1 MNIIVNFSHFIIMSD
16 VMLVIISLVGGLFLG
31 VGLSFFLKSQSK
43 KEKENME
50 ETLSNKLNE
59 LLPEVLSR
67 ANEDLVR
74 MANEKLGSETK
85 QGRVDLDAKRDEI
98 SRIVKDLEEYMKGAE
113 KERIDTY
120 SSLKTSVEESRKV
133 AEKLSVSTEGLKK
146 VLSDNQ
152 VRGQFGE
159 QVAEDLLKMAGFV
172 KGVDYEF
179 NRKQEESQ
187 TRPDFAVFMP
197 DGTRINV
204 DSKFPYA
211 NLQKMTETEDKA
223 MKSKY
228 LKDFEKDVKEK
239 IKQVTSRDYINPS
252 DKTVDFVILF
262 IPNEMIFSF
271 IYEKMPEVVEMA
283 MQNRVVLTGP
293 FSFTAILRMIRQ
305 SYENFRVQ
313 GNIHNIIAHVKAFEK
328 EFGVFSESF
337 LKIGDKIDSLEKQ
350 YDTVSTTRFR
360 QLERRVDKVAQEGLG
375 DDGTQE
381 RLFLEGE
388 DKKEE

>member
-1 MNIIVNFSHFIIMSD
+1 MSD
-16 VMLVIISLVGGLFLG
+16 AMLVIVSLVGGLLLG
-31 VGLSFFLKSQSK
+31 VGITFFLKKGSK
-43 KEKENME
+43 KDREDIE
-50 ETLSNKLNE
+50 ETIGNKLNE
-59 LLPEVLSR
+59 LLPDVLSK

-85 QGRVDLDAKRDEI
+85 QGRIDLDNKREEI
-98 SRIVKDLEEYMKGAE
+98 SRIVKSLEEYMKSAE

-120 SSLKTSVEESRKV
+120 SALKTSVEESRKIT
-133 AEKLSVSTEGLKK
+133 EKLSVSTEGLKK

-179 NRKQEESQ
+179 NKKQEGSQ
-187 TRPDFAVFMP
+187 TRPDFAVFLP

-211 NLQKMTETEDKA
+211 NLQNMSEAEDKVT
-223 MKSKY
+223 KTKY
-228 LKDFEKDVKEK
+228 MKDFEKDVKEK
-239 IKQVTSRDYINPS
+239 IKQVTTRDYINPT

-271 IYEKMPEVVEMA
+271 IYEKMPDVIESA
-283 MQNRVVLTGP
+283 MQSRVVLAGP

-313 GNIHNIIAHVKAFEK
+313 SNIYNIIAHVKAFEK
-328 EFGVFSESF
+328 EFGVFSEAF
-337 LKIGDKIDSLEKQ
+337 LKIGDRIDALDKQ
-350 YDTVSTTRFR
+350 YDTVSTTRFK
-360 QLERRVDKVAQEGLG
+360 QLEKRMDKVKQEGLANEK
-375 DDGTQE
+375 TE
-381 RLFLEGE
+381 KLFLEFD

>member
-1 MNIIVNFSHFIIMSD
+1 MSD
-16 VMLVIISLVGGLFLG
+16 VMLVIVSLVGGLLLG
-31 VGLSFFLKSQSK
+31 VGITFFLKKGSK
-43 KEKENME
+43 RDREDIKE
-50 ETLSNKLNE
+50 TIGNKLNE
-59 LLPEVLSR
+59 LLPNVLSK

-85 QGRVDLDAKRDEI
+85 QGRIDLDNKREEI
-98 SRIVKDLEEYMKGAE
+98 SRIVKSLEEYMKSAE

-120 SSLKTSVEESRKV
+120 SALKTSVEESRKIT
-133 AEKLSVSTEGLKK
+133 EKLSVSTEGLKK

-179 NRKQEESQ
+179 NKKQEGSQ
-187 TRPDFAVFMP
+187 TRPDFAVFLP

-211 NLQKMTETEDKA
+211 NLQNMSEAEDKVT
-223 MKSKY
+223 KTKY
-228 LKDFEKDVKEK
+228 MKDFEKDVKEK
-239 IKQVTSRDYINPS
+239 IKQVTTRDYINPT

-271 IYEKMPEVVEMA
+271 IYEKMPDIVESA
-283 MQNRVVLTGP
+283 MQSRVVLAGP

-313 GNIHNIIAHVKAFEK
+313 SNIYNIIAHVKAFEK
-328 EFGVFSESF
+328 EFGVFSEAF
-337 LKIGDKIDSLEKQ
+337 LKIGDRIDALDKQ
-350 YDTVSTTRFR
+350 YDTVSTTRFK
-360 QLERRVDKVAQEGLG
+360 QLEKRMDKVKQEGLANEK
-375 DDGTQE
+375 TE
-381 RLFLEGE
+381 KLFLEFD

>member
-1 MNIIVNFSHFIIMSD
+1 MSD
-16 VMLVIISLVGGLFLG
+16 VMLVIVSLVGGLLLG
-31 VGLSFFLKSQSK
+31 VGITFFLKKGSK
-43 KEKENME
+43 KDREDIE
-50 ETLSNKLNE
+50 ETIGNKLNE
-59 LLPEVLSR
+59 LLPDVLSK

-85 QGRVDLDAKRDEI
+85 QGRIDLDNKREEI
-98 SRIVKDLEEYMKGAE
+98 SRIVKSLEEYMKSAE

-120 SSLKTSVEESRKV
+120 SALKTSVEESRKIT
-133 AEKLSVSTEGLKK
+133 EKLSVSTEGLKK

-179 NRKQEESQ
+179 NKKQEGSQ
-187 TRPDFAVFMP
+187 TRPDFAVFLP

-211 NLQKMTETEDKA
+211 NLQNMSEAEDKVT
-223 MKSKY
+223 KTKY
-228 LKDFEKDVKEK
+228 MKDFEKDVKEK
-239 IKQVTSRDYINPS
+239 IKQVTTRDYINPT

-271 IYEKMPEVVEMA
+271 IYEKMPDIVESA
-283 MQNRVVLTGP
+283 MQSRVVLAGP

-313 GNIHNIIAHVKAFEK
+313 SNIYNIIAHVKAFEK
-328 EFGVFSESF
+328 EFGVFSEAF
-337 LKIGDKIDSLEKQ
+337 LKIGDRIDALDKQ
-350 YDTVSTTRFR
+350 YDTVSTTRFK
-360 QLERRVDKVAQEGLG
+360 QLEKRMDKVKQEGLANEK
-375 DDGTQE
+375 TE
-381 RLFLEGE
+381 KLFLEFD

>member
-1 MNIIVNFSHFIIMSD
+1 MSD
-16 VMLVIISLVGGLFLG
+16 VMLVIVSLVGGLLLG
-31 VGLSFFLKSQSK
+31 VGITFFLKKGSK
-43 KEKENME
+43 RDREDIKE
-50 ETLSNKLNE
+50 TIGNKLNE
-59 LLPEVLSR
+59 LLPDVLSK

-85 QGRVDLDAKRDEI
+85 QGRIDLDNKREEI
-98 SRIVKDLEEYMKGAE
+98 SRIVKSLEEYMKSAE

-120 SSLKTSVEESRKV
+120 SALKTSVEESRKIT
-133 AEKLSVSTEGLKK
+133 EKLSVSTEGLKK

-179 NRKQEESQ
+179 NKKQEGSQ
-187 TRPDFAVFMP
+187 TRPDFAVFLP

-211 NLQKMTETEDKA
+211 NLQNMSEAEDKVT
-223 MKSKY
+223 KTKY
-228 LKDFEKDVKEK
+228 MKDFEKDVKEK
-239 IKQVTSRDYINPS
+239 IKQVTTRDYINPT

-271 IYEKMPEVVEMA
+271 IYEKMSDIVESA
-283 MQNRVVLTGP
+283 MQSRVVLAGP

-313 GNIHNIIAHVKAFEK
+313 SNIYNIIAHVKAFEK
-328 EFGVFSESF
+328 EFGVFSEAF
-337 LKIGDKIDSLEKQ
+337 LKIGDRIDALDKQ
-350 YDTVSTTRFR
+350 YDTVSTTRFK
-360 QLERRVDKVAQEGLG
+360 QLEKRMDKVKQEGLANEK
-375 DDGTQE
+375 TE
-381 RLFLEGE
+381 KLFLEFD

>member
-1 MNIIVNFSHFIIMSD
+1 MSD
-16 VMLVIISLVGGLFLG
+16 VMLVIVSLVGGLLLG
-31 VGLSFFLKSQSK
+31 VGITFFLKKGSK
-43 KEKENME
+43 KDREDIE
-50 ETLSNKLNE
+50 ETIGNKLNE
-59 LLPEVLSR
+59 LLPDVLSK

-85 QGRVDLDAKRDEI
+85 QGRIDLDNKREEI
-98 SRIVKDLEEYMKGAE
+98 SRIVKSLEEYMKSAE

-120 SSLKTSVEESRKV
+120 SALKTSVEESRKIT
-133 AEKLSVSTEGLKK
+133 EKLSVSTEGLKK

-179 NRKQEESQ
+179 NKKQEGSQ
-187 TRPDFAVFMP
+187 TRPDFAVFLP

-211 NLQKMTETEDKA
+211 NLQNMSEAEDKVT
-223 MKSKY
+223 KTKY
-228 LKDFEKDVKEK
+228 MKDFEKDVKEK
-239 IKQVTSRDYINPS
+239 IKQVTTRDYINPT

-271 IYEKMPEVVEMA
+271 IYEKMSDIVESA
-283 MQNRVVLTGP
+283 MQSRVVLAGP

-313 GNIHNIIAHVKAFEK
+313 SNIYNIIAHVKAFEK
-328 EFGVFSESF
+328 EFGVFSEAF
-337 LKIGDKIDSLEKQ
+337 LKIGDRIDALDKQ
-350 YDTVSTTRFR
+350 YDTVSTTRFK
-360 QLERRVDKVAQEGLG
+360 QLEKRMDKVKQEGLANEK
-375 DDGTQE
+375 TE
-381 RLFLEGE
+381 KLFLEFD

>member
-1 MNIIVNFSHFIIMSD
+1 MSD
-16 VMLVIISLVGGLFLG
+16 SILVIVALIGGLLLG
-31 VGLSFFLKSQSK
+31 VGISFLLRSGNKR
-43 KEKENME
+43 EKERIE
-50 ETLSNKLNE
+50 ESIGNRLNE
-59 LLPEVLSR
+59 LLPDVLSK
-67 ANEDLVR
+67 ANEDLIR

-85 QGRVDLDAKRDEI
+85 QSRVDLENKREEI
-98 SRIVKDLEEYMKGAE
+98 NRMVKSMEEYLKTAE

-120 SSLKTSVEESRKV
+120 ATLKTSVDESRKIT
-133 AEKLSVSTEGLKK
+133 EQLSVSTEGLKK

-179 NRKQEESQ
+179 NKKQEGSQ
-187 TRPDFAVFMP
+187 TRPYFAVFLP

-211 NLQKMTETEDKA
+211 NLQKMSETDDKG
-223 MKSKY
+223 MKQAYMKA
-228 LKDFEKDVKEK
+228 FEKDVKEK
-239 IKQVTSRDYINPS
+239 IKQVTTRDYINPT

-262 IPNEMIFSF
+262 IPNEMIFSY
-271 IYEKMPEVVEMA
+271 IYEKMPEITEEA
-283 MQNRVVLTGP
+283 MSNRVILAGP
-293 FSFTAILRMIRQ
+293 FSFTAILRMVKQ

-313 GNIHNIIAHVKAFEK
+313 GNIYNIISHVKAFEK

-337 LKIGDKIDSLEKQ
+337 NKIGDKLDGLQKQ

-360 QLERRVDKVAQEGLG
+360 QLEKRMDNVKLEGL
-375 DDGTQE
+375 DVE
-381 RLFLEGE
+381 EGRTPLL
-388 DKKEE
+388 DLKEKE